1 MPAEKKEPMI
11 ARSSRPS
18 AIDYDAPVSDFKLR
32 DLVALVNSQMLE
44 FVKYT
49 PQPEQL
55 KPEQY
60 KPERYK
66 PEMLKPEHVK
76 PEKEHFKPE
85 KEQIKP
91 EKELVKAEKEL
102 IKPEKEMLKPEKERM
117 KPELSKPEKEF
128 EIPDDFEPFVDRI
141 ATRVVEM
148 LKQQGLGR

>member
-11 ARSSRPS
+11 GKASRPS
-18 AIDYDAPVSDFKLR
+18 AINYDAPVSEFKVR

-44 FVKYT
+44 FAKYT

-66 PEMLKPEHVK
+66 PETLKPELVK
-76 PEKEHFKPE
+76 SEKELV
-85 KEQIKP
+85 KP

-128 EIPDDFEPFVDRI
+128 EIPDHFEPFIDRI
-141 ATRVVEM
+141 ATRVVEI